1 MTPARVA
8 TENCHDTLK
17 PVTGKSGKGT
27 ARQTIRVDEQVW
39 ERFRATCD
47 AAGGQDRSAVVRAFI
62 NWFNSEPEAEL
73 PTRPEV
79 SVPQAI
85 ETDEEN

>member
-27 ARQTIRVDEQVW
+27 ARQTIRADEGLW
-39 ERFRATCD
+39 ESFEASCK
-47 AAGGQDRSAVVRAFI
+47 AVGLDRSAALRAFMR
-62 NWFNSEPEAEL
+62 WFNSEPGAEL
-73 PTRPEV
+73 PARPQV
-79 SVPQAI
+79 SAPQAI
-85 ETDEEN
+85 ETNEEN